1 MNPFLET
8 VVVEWNVALL
18 TQIDALHVLLSVERA
33 LLAVAPLRLA
43 LRVKLRGN
51 RPVVEPVKPGHSVL
65 HTGIATFPRVDKK

>member
-1 MNPFLET
+1 M
-8 VVVEWNVALL
+8 VEWNVALL

-43 LRVKLRGN
+43 LLVELRGN
-51 RPVVEPVKPGHSVL
+51 RTVVEPVKPGHSVL